1 MREFLPFLT
10 AAGLPL
16 AGGLAGASLADLFS
30 SSQVAGAA
38 IGGVCGLL
46 SIIAKGVFDLLKLRA
61 EHRNQL
67 HELRAKRY
75 RRKLLNAGIPPDT
88 ED

>member
-38 IGGVCGLL
+38 IGGICGLL
-46 SIIAKGVFDLLKLRA
+46 SVVARGVFELLKLRMQ
-61 EHRNQL
+61 HRQIERQL
-67 HELRAKRY
+67 ARY
-75 RRKLLNAGIPPDT
+75 RRKLLAAGIPPDT

>member
-1 MREFLPFLT
+1 MKELLPFLT
-10 AAGLPL
+10 AAGVPL
-16 AGGLAGASLADLFS
+16 AGGLAGASLANLFS
-30 SSQVAGAA
+30 ESQVAGAA

-67 HELRAKRY
+67 HEIKARRY
-75 RRKLLNAGIPPDT
+75 RRKLLNAGLEPDT